1 MKKAN
6 LLQIGSVS
14 KKTQTS
20 IHAIRYYEK
29 LGLLKDPARGEG
41 GFRLYQPEAVEK
53 LLFIKKAQ
61 SFGLTL
67 KEIKKIMVC
76 GNQGLEPC
84 CDLTTDL
91 FTKKIAELEE
101 KIHELEGMKERLRSI
116 LSGWVRVPPKKG
128 CC

>member
-1 MKKAN
+1 
-6 LLQIGSVS
+6 
-14 KKTQTS
+14 
-20 IHAIRYYEK
+20 
-29 LGLLKDPARGEG
+29 
-41 GFRLYQPEAVEK
+41 VEK
-53 LLFIKKAQ
+53 LLLIKKAQ

-91 FTKKIAELEE
+91 FTKKIDELEE
-101 KIHELEGMKERLRSI
+101 KIKELEGMKERLRSI
-116 LSGWVRVPPKKG
+116 LSGWVNPGSKKG